1 MANFKSIKFVIPS
14 IHQVVNDI
22 TFTFQNNLKQLDNYT
37 EEIKEQLVEKGMDEQ
52 VIRRQLSEAKE
63 KVIGHV
69 ERFFHDF
76 EK

>member
-37 EEIKEQLVEKGMDEQ
+37 EEIKEQLV
-52 VIRRQLSEAKE
+52 
-63 KVIGHV
+63 
-69 ERFFHDF
+69 
-76 EK
+76 